1 MNNYEDGGGGRVPN
15 QLERGGGRSTYQQT
29 PATCEEKEGRGRGPN
44 YKGAGRYQT
53 SSREGEGAVDTYND
67 YANFIDM
74 SPK

>member
-1 MNNYEDGGGGRVPN
+1 MKMVG
-15 QLERGGGRSTYQQT
+15 
-29 PATCEEKEGRGRGPN
+29 GRGPN
-44 YKGAGRYQT
+44 IKGAGRYQT